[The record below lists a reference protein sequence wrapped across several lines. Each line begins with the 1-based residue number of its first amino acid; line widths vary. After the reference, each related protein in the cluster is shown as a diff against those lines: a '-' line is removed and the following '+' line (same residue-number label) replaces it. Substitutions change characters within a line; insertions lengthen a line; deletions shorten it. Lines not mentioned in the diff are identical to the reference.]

1 MVHRSQLQRYALI
14 VAGVV
19 HFRVIFDMLVQPSH
33 LTFVTGFFSIAIYL
47 TILSPGLILNIL
59 SYWTNNRVL
68 TLLAALA
75 YFNSSLYLSVV
86 MMWLII
92 PGGLCFYAFIGMRK
106 RRPENDP
113 DLIK

>member
-19 HFRVIFDMLVQPSH
+19 HFRVIFDMLVEPQH
-33 LTFVTGFFSIAIYL
+33 LDLISGSLSVLVFL

-68 TLLAALA
+68 TLLAALG

>member
-19 HFRVIFDMLVQPSH
+19 HFRVIFDMLVEPQH
-33 LTFVTGFFSIAIYL
+33 LDFFTGLSSILIYL
-47 TILSPGLILNIL
+47 TILSPGFLLNIL
-59 SYWTNNRVL
+59 SYRTNNRVL

-75 YFNSSLYLSVV
+75 YFNSSLYLSLV

-92 PGGLCFYAFIGMRK
+92 PGGLCFYSFISMRK
-106 RRPENDP
+106 RKPQHDP